1 MDTRVRNLT
10 YNRELYLELQET
22 VKHMQQK
29 RDDELKR
36 YKRKSWSPPPD
47 RLLDNTNTY
56 LTTHKDTFDRE
67 TAAIMASVY
76 GDTQHMTLSRAS
88 IHANPSQVMSFTN
101 RLASL
106 ARNPMRGVTSFTP
119 TCNC

>member
-47 RLLDNTNTY
+47 RLLDNTNT
-56 LTTHKDTFDRE
+56 
-67 TAAIMASVY
+67 
-76 GDTQHMTLSRAS
+76 
-88 IHANPSQVMSFTN
+88 
-101 RLASL
+101 
-106 ARNPMRGVTSFTP
+106 
-119 TCNC
+119 